1 MSSALYVIDG
11 FSMAYRGH
19 FALMRNPV
27 MTSTGI
33 NTSSILVFGNVL
45 LGLLESEQPSH
56 MVVVFDT
63 PEPTLRHEAY
73 AEYKAGRDAMSEDLA
88 IAIPRIR
95 DLVEAL
101 RIPTLRMPGWEADDL
116 AATLAYRAE
125 QEDMDTYLVTSD
137 KDYEQLV
144 TSRTRVCRPGSS
156 GEGYQVLG
164 VDEVLDKWQI
174 ERVDQVVDILAL
186 MGDKVDN
193 VPGIP
198 GVGEKTAQKL
208 IKQFGTVE
216 QLLASTDELKG
227 KQKENVETYA
237 ADARMSKELVIL
249 HRNVPLEFAWDDL
262 RVQAPDEE
270 KVRALCAELELRVLA
285 ERILGQEV
293 SLEPERS
300 FRHLEDVPHSYQLVM
315 TKEEMRALAN
325 ELEQRTCVAMDLET
339 TGLDVKRCAILGV
352 AFSYQAGMSYYAV
365 WDAVGEDTMLRA
377 LGNLLGRKD
386 LELVGHNLKYDLGV
400 LRWRGLQAECR
411 LFDVY
416 LAAYVCLP
424 EQRRGLDHLAEDLLG
439 YQPISIEALIGP
451 KGENQLTLSEVPV
464 ERVCDYAAED
474 ADVTWQLAEILRP
487 QLAED
492 AGWQRLFYEV
502 ECPLVPVL
510 IDMEFEGVRV
520 ARSQLDALRAYLSD
534 EIQQARM
541 RVNELAGEE
550 VDLNSGRRIGEV
562 LFDKLKL
569 DPNARR
575 TAKTKQYSTREE
587 ILRRLEGRH
596 EIVGQILH
604 YRTCAK
610 LLSNY
615 VSQLPGTIYEKT
627 GRVHTQYNQAAIVTG
642 RIQSDSPNLQNIP
655 VRTELGRRV
664 RQAFTARDDDHLL
677 LSGDY
682 SQIELRI
689 AAELSG
695 DVHMRATFEEDADIH
710 AATAAKIHG
719 VGLAEVTDDMRRAA
733 KTVNFGIIY
742 GISPFG
748 LGQRL
753 DISRVEAKALI
764 DQYFAEYPG
773 IEAYIEETLAFAR
786 EHEYV
791 ETMLGRRRYV
801 REINTRNNTQRQ
813 AAERNAINSR
823 IQGTGADMIKL
834 AMRTIHKQLKE
845 GGFRTRMLL
854 QVHDEL
860 VFDMPKEEAD
870 TVPSFVEAA
879 MRTALPLTVPVKVG
893 LGMGP
898 SWLEAH

>member
-1 MSSALYVIDG
+1 MSALYVIDG

-45 LGLLESEQPSH
+45 MGLLEREKPEYL
-56 MVVVFDT
+56 VVVFDT
-63 PEPTLRHEAY
+63 PEPTFRHKAY
-73 AEYKAGRDAMSEDLA
+73 ADYKAGRDAMPDDLA
-88 IAIPRIR
+88 VAIPRIH
-95 DLVEAL
+95 DLVDAL
-101 RIPTLRMPGWEADDL
+101 QIATLQAPGWEADDL
-116 AATLAYRAE
+116 AATLAHQAE
-125 QEDMDTYLVTSD
+125 AEGIDTYLVTSD

-144 TSRTRVCRPGSS
+144 TDRTRVCRPGGS
-156 GEGYQVLG
+156 GEQYQVLG
-164 VDEVLDKWQI
+164 VEEVLEKWQI
-174 ERVDQVVDILAL
+174 ERVEQVVDILAL

-198 GVGEKTAQKL
+198 GIGEKTAQKL
-208 IKQFGTVE
+208 INQFGTVE
-216 QLLASTDELKG
+216 NLLASTEELKG
-227 KQKENVETYA
+227 KQKERVETHA
-237 ADARMSKELVIL
+237 DDARMSKELIIL
-249 HRNVPLEFAWDDL
+249 HREVPVEFAWEDL
-262 RVQAPDEE
+262 RAQPPDLE
-270 KVRALCAELELRVLA
+270 KTKALCAELELRTLA
-285 ERILGQEV
+285 ERILGKGV
-293 SLEPERS
+293 SLEPERTY
-300 FRHLEDVPHSYQLVM
+300 RHLEDVPHDYQLVTTEAAM
-315 TKEEMRALAN
+315 QALAA
-325 ELEQRTCVAMDLET
+325 ELEEQPCVCLDLET
-339 TGLDVKRCAILGV
+339 TSLDVKRCAILGV
-352 AFSYQAGMSYYAV
+352 AFSYSAGTAYYAD
-365 WDAVGEDTMLRA
+365 WDAVGEDAMLSVLER
-377 LGNLLGRKD
+377 LLVRTD
-386 LELVGHNLKYDLGV
+386 LELVGLSLKYDLGA
-400 LRWRGLQAECR
+400 LRWRGLQAHCT

-424 EQRRGLDHLAEDLLG
+424 EQRRGLDDLAKDLMD
-439 YQPISIEALIGP
+439 YEPIPIEALIGE
-451 KGENQLTLSEVPV
+451 KGDDQGTLSEVPV
-464 ERVCDYAAED
+464 ERVCEYAAED
-474 ADVTWQLAEILRP
+474 ADITWQLAELLRP
-487 QLAED
+487 RLKED
-492 AGWQRLFYEV
+492 EGWQRVFYEV

-510 IDMEFEGVRV
+510 VDMEFEGVRLD
-520 ARSQLDALRAYLSD
+520 AAQLDGLKAHLSD
-534 EIQQARM
+534 EIQRARM

-550 VDLNSGRRIGEV
+550 VDLNSNRQIGEI

-569 DPNARR
+569 DPRARR

-615 VSQLPGTIYEKT
+615 VSQLPGAIHEPT
-627 GRVHTQYNQAAIVTG
+627 GRVHTQYNQASIVTG
-642 RIQSDSPNLQNIP
+642 RIQSDHPNLQVIP
-655 VRTELGRRV
+655 VRTELGRRI
-664 RQAFTARDDDHLL
+664 RGAFTARDEDHLL
-677 LSGDY
+677 LSADY

-695 DVHMRATFEEDADIH
+695 DVHMRTTFEEDADIH

-719 VGLAEVTDDMRRAA
+719 VDLGDVTDEMRRTA

-748 LGQRL
+748 LGERL
-753 DISRVEAKALI
+753 NISRVAAKELI

-773 IEAYIEETLAFAR
+773 IESYIEETLTFAR
-786 EHEYV
+786 EHGYV
-791 ETMLGRRRYV
+791 QTMLGRRRYV
-801 REINTRNNTQRQ
+801 RDINARNNTQRQ

-834 AMRTIHKQLKE
+834 AMRIIHQRLTE

-860 VFDMPKEEAD
+860 VFDMPKNEAD
-870 TVPSFVEAA
+870 AVPGFIETA

-893 LGMGP
+893 MGSGP
-898 SWLEAH
+898 SWLDAH